1 MFLKTASVIGRLDYE
16 QRLLYDDLI
25 FAVHVYVLDE
35 GANLFYSFE
44 AIHFRHLEVK

>member
-1 MFLKTASVIGRLDYE
+1 MFLKTASVVGRLNYE
-16 QRLLYDDLI
+16 QRLLYDDLV

-35 GANLFYSFE
+35 GANLFYRFE